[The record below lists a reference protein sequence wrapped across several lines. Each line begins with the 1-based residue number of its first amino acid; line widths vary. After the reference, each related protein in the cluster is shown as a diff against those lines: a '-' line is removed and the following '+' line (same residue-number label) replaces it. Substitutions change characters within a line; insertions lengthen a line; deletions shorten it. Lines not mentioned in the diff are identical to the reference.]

1 MPLKLDSFLP
11 DDEKA
16 LARLTW
22 MIAQSYSD
30 GKGLLIIVSRIG
42 HVPWDESLY
51 KVAIHFVKK

>member
-1 MPLKLDSFLP
+1 MLLKIDSFLP

-30 GKGLLIIVSRIG
+30 GKELLIIITTSYAAVYILIYILFNS
-42 HVPWDESLY
+42 
-51 KVAIHFVKK
+51 